1 MDSRLQSSGFI
12 LFVCGLWLSLLCTLA
27 YAMGTPP
34 PRHKPRYIRVAVV
47 KDAPQL
53 TLSVKG
59 KYEVLSP
66 HTDEVLIEG
75 NSLHRAKVLP
85 EYSGVQINKYS
96 SKIYAVKI
104 KPQRKAAIFLNR
116 YRLRGNLELIRQKN
130 GTLLAVNEIDIED
143 YLCGVL
149 REEVSPHWPIEALKA
164 QAVAARTFAVYQDS
178 LIQDKDYALDNTI
191 YSQVYGGVRQ
201 ETWRTTQAVRLT
213 SGEVLTYKGKI
224 FPAFFHAT
232 CAGHTEDA
240 KNLWDINISPLIGVQ
255 CPFCQK
261 SPHYAWKAKI
271 TFFQIEQKLKK
282 KGYKIGKVL
291 HLSVMGRNRSGRV
304 KEVKIKGDKKT
315 ITIEANKFRLLV
327 GANLMRSANFK
338 MLVKKKQIF
347 LEGKGWG
354 HGVGLCQWGAY
365 SMSKKGFNYRQIL
378 EYYYPGAEII
388 TVDR

>member
-1 MDSRLQSSGFI
+1 
-12 LFVCGLWLSLLCTLA
+12 LCTLA